1 MTQAGEKGSKT
12 VNLTRCDLMP
22 GMASTEEFETNK
34 PKIGLCP
41 FLDE

>member
-12 VNLTRCDLMP
+12 VNVTRWDLTP

-34 PKIGLCP
+34 PKTGLCP

>member
-1 MTQAGEKGSKT
+1 MTQAGEKGSKM
-12 VNLTRCDLMP
+12 VNVTRSGLTP
-22 GMASTEEFETNK
+22 GMASTEVYETSK